1 MTLHFTLLTPDS
13 DGCPDGF
20 VWAVD
25 RKASFGWGQEAD
37 IEKIRKDQLP
47 EGVPDRL
54 QRLGVALLSR
64 CETSLLRR

>member
-37 IEKIRKDQLP
+37 IEKISYL
-47 EGVPDRL
+47 GVPDRL